1 MDATWVTQIR
11 DSNQDTVV
19 NGNGDEILSWT
30 RAGSLWI
37 LNGRCLPNVC
47 TYLAKQG
54 NSNCD
59 TWLGTSWVLNHCF
72 DGVVDGP
79 VLESD
84 HARLSVKL
92 PLRLCPVADCAQAHL
107 SDNLCAI

>member
-1 MDATWVTQIR
+1 MDFEWSMPTK
-11 DSNQDTVV
+11 
-19 NGNGDEILSWT
+19 
-30 RAGSLWI
+30 
-37 LNGRCLPNVC
+37 CLH
-47 TYLAKQG
+47 LFAKQG